1 LEQQKY
7 IKHKI
12 LDGVSFISTVFNEEK
27 SILNFLK
34 SFFEQSYLPKEI
46 IIVDGGST
54 DNTVNEIIYFF
65 EGIIKVSPNNEDL
78 FSKKLLVNTSHHSYP
93 DSKTSLIGLYSI
105 KVNSEISH
113 RSIDSDSN
121 NFNNNIFGNIL
132 VKLFKS
138 EGAKISKGRNIAI
151 MNTSNEIIC
160 VSDAGCIFDKNWI
173 YEISK
178 YYFLD
183 YDYIDVVGG
192 FSKPIAIGFLEKLLS
207 MCIMPEVKEIKEE
220 KFMPSSRNISFKKK
234 AWQRV
239 KGYPENM
246 DYGEDMKFNFN
257 LKLHGFKIKFNPD
270 AIVYWRM
277 RENLVQIFKQFFRYA
292 KGDAIGE
299 MYFYRHLIRFA
310 SFFISIVILLSAIF
324 FNAWLSLL
332 YVPLLVGY
340 IYKPILRLKS
350 NWDHIKSPVKRVSF
364 KILSV
369 ILCPFLL
376 LYIDVAKVS
385 GYLYGMVRKRK
396 TIF

>member
-1 LEQQKY
+1 MEQQKY
-7 IKHKI
+7 KKYKI
-12 LDGVSFISTVFNEEK
+12 LSGISFISTVFNEEK

-34 SFFEQSYLPKEI
+34 SFFEQNYLPEEI
-46 IIVDGGST
+46 IIVDGGSA
-54 DNTVNEIIYFF
+54 DNTVNEIIWFF
-65 EGIIKVSPNNEDL
+65 EEKLKILLNNENL
-78 FSKKLLVNTSHHSYP
+78 FNEILLVSDNNYDHL
-93 DSKTSLIGLYSI
+93 DLKTSLIRSYNI
-105 KVNSEISH
+105 KINSEINH
-113 RSIDSDSN
+113 RSMNSTNDSSSDSDSN
-121 NFNNNIFGNIL
+121 ILKNIL

-151 MNTSNEIIC
+151 MNASNEIIC

-192 FSKPIAIGFLEKLLS
+192 FSKPIAISFLERLLS

-257 LKLHGFKIKFNPD
+257 LKMQGFKIKFNPD

-277 RENLVQIFKQFFRYA
+277 RENLVQVFKQFFRYA
-292 KGDAIGE
+292 KGDAIGK
-299 MYFYRHLIRFA
+299 MYTYRHLIRFA

-324 FNAWLSLL
+324 FNAWLLIL
-332 YVPLLVGY
+332 YIPLFVGY
-340 IYKPILRLKS
+340 IYKPVLRLKS
-350 NWDHIKSPVKRVSF
+350 NWNHIKNPVKKVSF
-364 KILSV
+364 KILSI

-376 LYIDVAKVS
+376 LYIDVAKAS
-385 GYLYGMVRKRK
+385 GYLYGMARKR
-396 TIF
+396 